1 MIAVDVG
8 NARIKFG
15 WFPCSEGKR
24 GQSPGLPEPEA
35 TLRLDGRTPDFAPL
49 AAWIEELSAKA
60 AVDPGGQ
67 SHFREDASRPC
78 PKIGTVPSVPLAWY
92 IGSVNRP
99 SATRL
104 LDWLRS
110 RRPQDRLTLL
120 AAGDLPLE
128 VRLPRP
134 DMVGV
139 DRLLDALAAN
149 ALRQPG
155 RPAVVI
161 DVGTAVTV
169 DLVSA
174 AGAFLGGAILPGI
187 AMSARAL
194 HEFTDLLPLV
204 DFSELA
210 APPPALG
217 TDTVAALRA
226 GLFWGAVGG
235 LRELI
240 GQLAGAERP
249 EVILTG
255 GASPAVAELLG
266 QSARLVPHLTLAGIA
281 LAAAAVPSPSGRGS
295 G

>member
-1 MIAVDVG
+1 M
-8 NARIKFG
+8 
-15 WFPCSEGKR
+15 
-24 GQSPGLPEPEA
+24 
-35 TLRLDGRTPDFAPL
+35 
-49 AAWIEELSAKA
+49 
-60 AVDPGGQ
+60 
-67 SHFREDASRPC
+67 
-78 PKIGTVPSVPLAWY
+78 
-92 IGSVNRP
+92 NRP

-104 LDWLRS
+104 LDALHRG
-110 RRPQDRLTLL
+110 RPQDRVTLL

-128 VRLPRP
+128 VKLPRP

-155 RPAVVI
+155 RPAVVV

-217 TDTVAALRA
+217 TETEAAMRS

-235 LRELI
+235 VRELI
-240 GQLAGAERP
+240 GQLAGGAAPGHPHRRGQPGGGPIIGPVRP
-249 EVILTG
+249 PGTAPDFGRHRPG
-255 GASPAVAELLG
+255 GTDTPVGAN
-266 QSARLVPHLTLAGIA
+266 
-281 LAAAAVPSPSGRGS
+281 GRGLCARDRIY
-295 G
+295 